1 MYVCIYYLIAYTHVH
16 LYNEGLTIV
25 KQTRAWGGM
34 IPKIPPSFVS
44 GCCFLD
50 HEAAERRKAEISLML
65 RLGQEVTALKFA
77 VSELFVCLLPVLFGF
92 VIADFDACRFAVL
105 SG

>member
-1 MYVCIYYLIAYTHVH
+1 
-16 LYNEGLTIV
+16 
-25 KQTRAWGGM
+25 
-34 IPKIPPSFVS
+34 
-44 GCCFLD
+44 
-50 HEAAERRKAEISLML
+50 ML
-65 RLGQEVTALKFA
+65 RLGQEVMALKFA